1 MVMLTIGLVLTVDRC
16 VLTSAISCAPLNI
29 LPSSVTHEQ
38 LENVGDVS
46 CFFFFFLT
54 GGTLPFPHQLHP
66 TIPHGRHARSSFDS
80 LKPLMSYLISLNF
93 NFLHI
98 NWGLK

>member
-1 MVMLTIGLVLTVDRC
+1 MALGLSPCGEALVSSWLNGGRYHFLPGMLGGLMVMLTIGLVLTVDRC

-46 CFFFFFLT
+46 FFFF
-54 GGTLPFPHQLHP
+54 
-66 TIPHGRHARSSFDS
+66 
-80 LKPLMSYLISLNF
+80 
-93 NFLHI
+93 
-98 NWGLK
+98 

>member
-46 CFFFFFLT
+46 FFFFKLGALCHFHT
-54 GGTLPFPHQLHP
+54 SSMGGMLGP
-66 TIPHGRHARSSFDS
+66 
-80 LKPLMSYLISLNF
+80 PLIV
-93 NFLHI
+93 
-98 NWGLK
+98 

>member
-1 MVMLTIGLVLTVDRC
+1 MVMLTIGLVLTVDGC

-46 CFFFFFLT
+46 FFFFF
-54 GGTLPFPHQLHP
+54 
-66 TIPHGRHARSSFDS
+66 
-80 LKPLMSYLISLNF
+80 
-93 NFLHI
+93 
-98 NWGLK
+98 NWGHFAISTPAPWEACSVLL